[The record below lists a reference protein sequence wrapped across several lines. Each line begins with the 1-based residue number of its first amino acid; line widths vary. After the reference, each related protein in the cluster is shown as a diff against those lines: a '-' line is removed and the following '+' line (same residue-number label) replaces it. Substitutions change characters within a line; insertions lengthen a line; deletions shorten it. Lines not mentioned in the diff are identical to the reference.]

1 MALFPR
7 GKERRRAER
16 RSIEVDATFS
26 CEGFPPLKVQ
36 TRDLSASG
44 VFLHCGSQSSPALGT
59 EVYVEITPFDD
70 RIEPMIMHAKVVRVT
85 ADGIALAFME

>member
-1 MALFPR
+1 MALFPS

-16 RSIEVDATFS
+16 RDIEVDATLTY
-26 CEGFPPLKVQ
+26 EGFPPLKVR
-36 TRDLSASG
+36 TRDLSATG

-70 RIEPMIMHAKVVRVT
+70 QVEPMIVQAKVVRVT
-85 ADGIALAFME
+85 AEGIALAFME